1 MVKKIKI
8 GFFGDGQWAFNS
20 AKKLLKNKFIKID
33 FFCLRAKKPD
43 RKLLKLANNLKIN
56 CFNFKNI
63 NMQNN
68 IDKIKN
74 FNSDLLISVSY
85 DQIFKKKIIESFDL
99 GIINCHCGALPYY
112 RGRSPINWAIING
125 EKSFGVTV
133 HYVNEKI
140 DQGDIIVQKK
150 YPIKKKDDFK
160 SLLNLANKK
169 IPSLLLKSINLIRK
183 NNVKL
188 IKQSF
193 ISKKGSYYKKRT
205 KGDEDINWKQSSI
218 KIYNFVRALCKPGV
232 VARTFYKKDPIKINK
247 TCDKFIKNNNNLKP
261 GTVMSV
267 NKKFFIVKTF
277 DSAIKIKEWNGI
289 VKKGYL
295 LG

>member
-205 KGDEDINWKQSSI
+205 KGDEDIKWKQSSI

>member
-20 AKKLLKNKFIKID
+20 AKKLLKNKFIEID

-43 RKLLKLANNLKIN
+43 SKLLKLANKSKIS

-68 IDKIKN
+68 INKIKN
-74 FNSDLLISVSY
+74 YNSDLLISVSY

-125 EKSFGVTV
+125 EKSFGITV

-169 IPSLLLKSINLIRK
+169 IPSLLLKSINLILK
-183 NNVKL
+183 NNVKP
-188 IKQSF
+188 IKQSS

-205 KGDEDINWKQSSI
+205 NGDEDINWKQSSI

-261 GTVMSV
+261 GTVTSA

-277 DSAIKIKEWNGI
+277 DSAIKIKEWNGN

>member
-63 NMQNN
+63 NMKNK

-205 KGDEDINWKQSSI
+205 P
-218 KIYNFVRALCKPGV
+218 F
-232 VARTFYKKDPIKINK
+232 
-247 TCDKFIKNNNNLKP
+247 
-261 GTVMSV
+261 
-267 NKKFFIVKTF
+267 
-277 DSAIKIKEWNGI
+277 
-289 VKKGYL
+289 
-295 LG
+295 

>member
-8 GFFGDGQWAFNS
+8 GFFGDGQWAINS
-20 AKKLLKNKFIKID
+20 AKKLLKNKFIEID

-43 RKLLKLANNLKIN
+43 SKLLKLANKSKIS

-68 IDKIKN
+68 INKIKN
-74 FNSDLLISVSY
+74 YNSDLLISVSY

-125 EKSFGVTV
+125 EKSFGITV

-169 IPSLLLKSINLIRK
+169 IPSLLLKSINLILK
-183 NNVKL
+183 NNVKP
-188 IKQSF
+188 IKQSS

-205 KGDEDINWKQSSI
+205 NGDEDINWKQSSI

-261 GTVMSV
+261 GTVTSA

-277 DSAIKIKEWNGI
+277 DSAIKIKEWNGN

>member
-43 RKLLKLANNLKIN
+43 SKLLKLANKSKIS

-68 IDKIKN
+68 INKIKN
-74 FNSDLLISVSY
+74 YNSDLLISVSY

-125 EKSFGVTV
+125 EKSFGITV

-169 IPSLLLKSINLIRK
+169 IPSLLLKSINLILK
-183 NNVKL
+183 NNVKP
-188 IKQSF
+188 IKQSS

-205 KGDEDINWKQSSI
+205 NGDEDINWKQSSI

-261 GTVMSV
+261 GTVTSA

-277 DSAIKIKEWNGI
+277 DSAIKIKEWNGN